1 MDNQK
6 LQLNKDQQLL
16 ETMTNAQIRLLP
28 KKERS
33 QLLKAMTTARVSQY
47 MSDIFVENL
56 NTPQNHDISN

>member
-1 MDNQK
+1 MNNQK

-33 QLLKAMTTARVSQY
+33 QLLKAMTMARVSQY

-56 NTPQNHDISN
+56 NNPQNHDISN